1 MEKHANPAM
10 KLIKAFVNAILNPS
24 PMIGLFTGLKLEY
37 DVIVPMQIPREKK
50 IYPQASAHIAGL
62 PRSSPKFGS
71 VPSGKIPLRYIRIPA
86 SAFSSVRPFMT
97 MMKMKKTGS
106 GTVIQTTYEL
116 ELTPFQRQK

>member
-1 MEKHANPAM
+1 
-10 KLIKAFVNAILNPS
+10 
-24 PMIGLFTGLKLEY
+24 MIGLFTGLKLEY

-62 PRSSPKFGS
+62 PRRAPKSGS
-71 VPSGKIPLRYIRIPA
+71 VPSGKTPLRYIRIPA
-86 SAFSSVRPFMT
+86 SAFSRVRPFMT
-97 MMKMKKTGS
+97 MMKMKATGS